1 MREIKEEIIIDKV
14 CGSLIS
20 MSEDLPMEVI
30 DRFKKAYQEEQDER
44 SKHILEQL
52 IENAEV
58 AKTKHISLCQDTGI
72 VVVFLKV
79 GYDLHFN
86 YDLYAAI
93 NKGVSIAYKEG
104 FLRKSVVKD
113 PLNRINTNDNTPAII
128 HTELV
133 KGDKL
138 EIEIMMKG
146 AGSENMSS
154 LKMFKPTASFKD
166 IKDYVLDVVK
176 EAGGKACPPL
186 IIGLGIGGDFEEA
199 PLLAKKAIL
208 RNLDEKESKEELEI
222 KEEVNKLDIGPLG
235 FGGKTTCLGVKIE
248 TYPCHIA
255 SLPVAVNL
263 QCHAIRHRKVVI

>member
-1 MREIKEEIIIDKV
+1 MREIKEELIIDKIHE
-14 CGSLIS
+14 SLIA
-20 MSEDLPMEVI
+20 MSEGLPKEVI
-30 DRFKKAYQEEQDER
+30 DRFKKAYQDESDER

-58 AKTKHISLCQDTGI
+58 AKTKHLPICQDTGI
-72 VVVFLKV
+72 VVIFLKV
-79 GYDLHFN
+79 GYDLHFA

-93 NKGVSIAYKEG
+93 NKGVSKAYKEG
-104 FLRKSVVKD
+104 YLRKSVVKD
-113 PLNRINTNDNTPAII
+113 PLNRINTNDNTPAVI

-138 EIEIMMKG
+138 EISIMMKG

-154 LKMFKPTASFKD
+154 LKMFKPTASFDD

-176 EAGGKACPPL
+176 TASGKACPPL

-199 PLLAKKAIL
+199 PMLAKKALL
-208 RNLDEKESKEELEI
+208 RDLDEAKSKEEEEI
-222 KEEVNKLDIGPLG
+222 EEEVNKLDIGPLG

-263 QCHAIRHRKVVI
+263 QCHAVRHRKVVI